1 MSFLVDT
8 SHRSSEMEIMD
19 DFTMEGALFRDT
31 LDKLEIINRF
41 LGGNSVT
48 INGLKNLLKNQSK
61 NKTITIVDLGC
72 GNGDILRDVAKF
84 GRKNNYSFKL
94 IGIDANLAAIEYAKE
109 LSKEYSELSFKTIDI
124 LSEDFKKQSYD
135 VVLCTLFLHH
145 FKNEELISF
154 LKTTTNKATIGV
166 VVNDLHRH
174 KLAYYLFK
182 FIGFFIKNKMVRQDG
197 LTSVLRAFKREDLEN
212 IAKEIKVHFSIQ
224 WKWAFRYLWI
234 LKKDFINL
242 KNHSLD

>member
-1 MSFLVDT
+1 MTFLVDT

-19 DFTMEGALFRDT
+19 DFTMEGVLFRDT

-48 INGLKNLLKNQSK
+48 IKGLKKLLKNQSK

-72 GNGDILRDVAKF
+72 GNGDVLRDVSKF

-94 IGIDANLAAIEYAKE
+94 IGIDANPAAIDYARE

-124 LSEDFKKQSYD
+124 LSEDFKKQSYN

-145 FKNEELISF
+145 LKNEELIPF
-154 LKTTTNKATIGV
+154 LKKTTKNATIGV

-182 FIGFFIKNKMVRQDG
+182 LIGFFIKNKMVRQDG
-197 LTSVLRAFKREDLEN
+197 LTSILRAFKRKDLEN
-212 IAKEIKVHFSIQ
+212 IAKEIKVHFSIE

-234 LKKDFINL
+234 MKKDSIN
-242 KNHSLD
+242 

>member
-19 DFTMEGALFRDT
+19 DFTMEGVLFRDT

-48 INGLKNLLKNQSK
+48 INGLKKLLENQPK

-72 GNGDILRDVAKF
+72 GNGDILRDVSKF

-94 IGIDANLAAIEYAKE
+94 IGIDANLAATEYAKE
-109 LSKEYSELSFKTIDI
+109 LSKEYSELSFKTMDI

-145 FKNEELISF
+145 LKNEELISF
-154 LKTTTNKATIGV
+154 LKKTTENATIGV

-182 FIGFFIKNKMVRQDG
+182 LIGFFIKNKMVRQDG
-197 LTSVLRAFKREDLEN
+197 LTSVLRAFKKKDLEN

-234 LKKDFINL
+234 LKKDFIN
-242 KNHSLD
+242 